1 VKVAIRPR
9 TSRHNRYVELF
20 AAAFEKA
27 GWEVAA
33 LTWRIA
39 PVLSGRLM
47 ILHWPDEF
55 YASPDARSRLLS
67 WARIALMA
75 ASRRLCGVRW
85 IWVVHNLIPHDQ
97 VKAEP
102 GLWRAFTGEL
112 DGLVF
117 LSQESRRAFVSD
129 YPDRAVLP
137 YLITRHGEYR
147 TGALTPPT
155 AWHRPG
161 GPTRLQF
168 VGQVRP
174 YKNLEQ
180 LVDAARDLDA
190 ETQLGVAGLAAG
202 DFGAELRLRS
212 AGIAALHFDLRSDP
226 LEEIELER
234 IVDAS
239 DAVILPYRHI
249 LNSGTALFALSRN
262 RPVIAPAL
270 GGFAELRDTVGEQWV
285 YLYDGDL
292 TGSVLRDATAWVR
305 ATDRSPVCDLGQHD
319 WTVVGPEVVRFAESL
334 LARAPE

>member
-1 VKVAIRPR
+1 MKVAIRPR

-33 LTWRIA
+33 LTWRVA

-129 YPDRAVLP
+129 YPDRAALP
-137 YLITRHGEYR
+137 HVITRHGEYR
-147 TGALTPPT
+147 TGALTPPA
-155 AWHRPG
+155 AWRRPS

-234 IVDAS
+234 LVDVS

-305 ATDRSPVCDLGQHD
+305 AADRPPVCDLGQHD
-319 WTVVGPEVVRFAESL
+319 WAVVGPEVVRFAESL
-334 LARAPE
+334 LARAPD